1 MQNSRLRDKASGKG
15 DRIRADTVGS
25 LLRPDSIH
33 QARARHQAGK
43 IDDAALR
50 AVEDAAIADVIALQ
64 ERIGLRVVTD
74 GEFRRENWWIDFVR
88 HLTGV
93 AILDGETTAFSHD
106 HGKPSDY
113 VPKTVKTVG
122 KLGVENPVLV
132 DDFRFVASR
141 AREMAKITIPSPTRM
156 HFHGGRKVVSEA
168 AYPDIEEFFADLAD
182 VYRRE
187 IAALEEAGCR
197 YIQIDDPL
205 LTYFLDPTLREE
217 VRADGDDP
225 DARLGRY
232 VRLINACI
240 SARRP
245 GTTIGIHL
253 CRGNARSN
261 WIAEGTYEG
270 LAEAC
275 FGGLQVDRFLLE
287 YDDERSGSFAPLRFM
302 PKGKEVVL
310 GLVTTKRARLE
321 NKDDLKRR
329 LDEAT
334 KYVDGDDLAISPQ
347 CGFASVVEGNLITLD
362 DEIAKLGLVVDTARE
377 FWGRA

>member
-1 MQNSRLRDKASGKG
+1 MQISGDKSSGGGKL
-15 DRIRADTVGS
+15 RADIVGS
-25 LLRPDSIH
+25 LLRPDVVH
-33 QARARHQAGK
+33 DARAHHEAGQ
-43 IDDAALR
+43 IDSAALR

-88 HLTGV
+88 NLKGA

-113 VPKTVKTVG
+113 VPKTVKTIG
-122 KLGVENPVLV
+122 KLGADAPVLV
-132 DDFRFVASR
+132 DDYRFVATR
-141 AREMAKITIPSPTRM
+141 AHEQAKITIPSPTRM

-168 AYPDIEEFFADLAD
+168 AYPDIEEFFADLAN

-187 IAALEEAGCR
+187 IAALEDAGCR

-225 DARLGRY
+225 DARLARY
-232 VRLINACI
+232 VRLINASI
-240 SARRP
+240 SDRRP

-270 LAEAC
+270 LADAC

-310 GLVTTKRARLE
+310 GLVTTKRAQLE
-321 NKDDLKRR
+321 NKNDLKRR
-329 LDEAT
+329 LEEAT

-362 DEIAKLGLVVDTARE
+362 DEIAKLSLVVETARE
-377 FWGRA
+377 FWGHA

>member
-1 MQNSRLRDKASGKG
+1 MQESGFLDKSSRRD
-15 DRIRADTVGS
+15 RVRADTVGS
-25 LLRPDSIH
+25 LLRPDSVH
-33 QARARHQAGK
+33 QARARHQARQ
-43 IDDAALR
+43 IDTAALR
-50 AVEDAAIADVIALQ
+50 AVEDAAISDVIALQ

-88 HLTGV
+88 HLKGAV
-93 AILDGETTAFSHD
+93 ILDGETTAFSHD

-122 KLGVENPVLV
+122 KLGADVPVLV
-132 DDFRFVASR
+132 EDFRFVASR
-141 AREMAKITIPSPTRM
+141 AREMTKITIPSPTRM

-168 AYPDIEEFFADLAD
+168 AYPDIEEFFSDLAG

-187 IAALEEAGCR
+187 IAALEDAGCR

-205 LTYFLDPTLREE
+205 LTYFLDPTLRDE

-225 DARLGRY
+225 DARLAGY
-232 VRLINACI
+232 VQLINACI
-240 SARRP
+240 SDRRP
-245 GTTIGIHL
+245 GTSIGIHL

-310 GLVTTKRARLE
+310 GLVTTKRAKLE

-334 KYVDGDDLAISPQ
+334 EYVDGGDLAISPQ

-362 DEIAKLGLVVDTARE
+362 DEIAKLSLVVETARE
-377 FWGRA
+377 FWGHA